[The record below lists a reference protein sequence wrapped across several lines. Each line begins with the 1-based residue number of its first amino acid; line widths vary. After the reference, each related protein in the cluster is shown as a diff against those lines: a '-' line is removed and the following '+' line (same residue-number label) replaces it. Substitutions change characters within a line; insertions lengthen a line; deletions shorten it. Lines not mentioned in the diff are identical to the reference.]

1 MIIVKKK
8 NEKMYVYDNIK
19 KKGRYYNIVDGALD
33 EYYKGLFLENNDK
46 IRKKSNKYI
55 NELINN
61 SDKGKQ
67 KKKQREID
75 FNNIKGRNINRFN
88 YARNL
93 IDEEKHGIIEFQYK
107 DDYIDDIGWNKR
119 LYEQVVKDKRKV
131 MKLMKHRN
139 YIKDLMGIEV
149 IMKGYNETNKV
160 QNATLVTA
168 RLVNCDLEYLKGV
181 LADHKFI
188 GFKLKYAEKA
198 KNEAIFQSIF
208 GTDNIDMTNS
218 NGEIQYIRI
227 RATIGRR

>member
-168 RLVNCDLEYLKGV
+168 RLVNCD
-181 LADHKFI
+181 
-188 GFKLKYAEKA
+188 
-198 KNEAIFQSIF
+198 
-208 GTDNIDMTNS
+208 
-218 NGEIQYIRI
+218 
-227 RATIGRR
+227 